1 MDRKF
6 VIALSSLASS
16 MMLTEAHAVGL
27 GEIKL
32 RTNLNEPLRADIQL
46 LQAKNVSER
55 EVLVSLASKEDFA
68 KAGVERDFLLNSLR
82 FRLDLADPKNPKVVV
97 TTDQPI
103 REPYLNFLVEVQWPS
118 GRLLREYTLLM
129 DLPAFA
135 DSGSGGARSLKG
147 TQVPAGQALPP
158 DEGVSEVSGTLPAAS
173 KPVAAAKV
181 ARAEPAVEQP
191 AIKQPAK
198 AQPAAAG
205 VTVRRATKDE
215 IQAGVASAEAPSSVP
230 AKQAAPAASAET
242 APQSVAASAQESG
255 KPAAAAA
262 AVPLDGSYG
271 PTQTNDTL
279 WKIAQRVRPA
289 GSLTMHQTMVAI
301 QRLNP
306 GAFSNGNINL
316 LKKGQVLKLPSQEE
330 ISSISQ
336 AEAVASVDNQAKEW
350 KAKPGQQP
358 PVAGGQLDATG
369 KAAPVAPAV
378 SAPEGQLKLAAPS
391 SSASASG
398 KTTGA
403 TGNAEVEALKG
414 QLASG
419 MEELNRFQR
428 EHADASSRAKDLDT
442 QIANAEKLMS
452 LQSNELASLQ
462 AKLAA
467 EQQAKV
473 DAQAKTDADAK
484 KAADDKAKADATA
497 AQQAATTSQP
507 VAPAAE
513 LPAVPSEAAPA
524 ASTAAAPAATPPPE
538 AAVPAQAAAPQEAP
552 RPAAAV
558 VEPAAAKPSESAES
572 GESFFSTTVW
582 GILGVIGF
590 LAALFGYRKMAQG
603 REQEAPEFEEDL
615 SDFGTAGADSEESS
629 PVTQA
634 EPAAEAEA
642 VEPAKQPEPVA
653 AVEEAKPELGD
664 VLGEADIY
672 ISFGNFDKGES
683 LLKSAIAADPGR
695 ADYRLKLLELYK
707 ESDNLSSFDEAY
719 KDLIELDDDL
729 ANMRAGE
736 LRGKISGASSTPFAF
751 GVSSVAAAAGISD
764 DEMDFD
770 LDFDLDGSS
779 AAAEESAPVSL
790 AGSVAEQEPAIAEG
804 FDLDLDFDLPE
815 DKTASADE
823 FNFDDFNLDAVGTDL
838 SVDSSD
844 ALTSRHQAVVLDEG
858 SEEPTSKN
866 AVVTLDES
874 EESTAKNPAVDFGD
888 ISEDHTS
895 KNPAVSMEVGSE
907 DPTAKNPAIV
917 SVDDLGLDFDLDL
930 DLDSQAEEVSFDVA
944 QPVAVAPAVDSGAD
958 HDAAAV
964 LGAVTADAGEVDEEL
979 GFLADQ
985 DEAATKLDLARAYID
1000 MGDKDGAR
1008 DILDEVLEEGREEQ
1022 KREARALLDSIA

>member
-6 VIALSSLASS
+6 VIALSSLAGS

-46 LQAKNVSER
+46 LQAKNVTER

-82 FRLDLADPKNPKVVV
+82 FRLDLADPKNPRVVV
-97 TTDQPI
+97 TTEQPI

-135 DSGSGGARSLKG
+135 DTASGGARSIKG

-158 DEGVSEVSGTLPAAS
+158 DEGVSEVSGSLPAASS

-181 ARAEPAVEQP
+181 APAASAADKPV
-191 AIKQPAK
+191 AKQPAK
-198 AQPAAAG
+198 SQVANAG
-205 VTVRRATKDE
+205 VAVRRATKDE
-215 IQAGVASAEAPSSVP
+215 IQAGVATAGAPAP
-230 AKQAAPAASAET
+230 APVAQAAPSTGTET
-242 APQSVAASAQESG
+242 APQQPAAASEAS
-255 KPAAAAA
+255 KPAA
-262 AVPLDGSYG
+262 LEGSYG

-306 GAFSNGNINL
+306 QAFANGNINL

-336 AEAVASVDNQAKEW
+336 SDAVTSVDNQAKEW
-350 KAKPGQQP
+350 KAKVGQP
-358 PVAGGQLDATG
+358 PVTAGQLDATG
-369 KAAPVAPAV
+369 KAAPVAPAA
-378 SAPEGQLKLAAPS
+378 SASEGQLKLASPA
-391 SSASASG
+391 AATTDAG
-398 KTTGA
+398 KTAGA
-403 TGNAEVEALKG
+403 SGNAEVEALKG

-428 EHADASSRAKDLDT
+428 EHDDASVRTKDLDS

-467 EQQAKV
+467 EQQAKQDADAKAA
-473 DAQAKTDADAK
+473 DAQAKADA
-484 KAADDKAKADATA
+484 A
-497 AQQAATTSQP
+497 AQQAAATTAQST
-507 VAPAAE
+507 AP
-513 LPAVPSEAAPA
+513 AAPA
-524 ASTAAAPAATPPPE
+524 AAPAEVTAPPVTAPSATVEPSTPAPSQPEPAATVTPAAKAPVAVAPAQPAEPE
-538 AAVPAQAAAPQEAP
+538 AEEGQ
-552 RPAAAV
+552 
-558 VEPAAAKPSESAES
+558 
-572 GESFFSTTVW
+572 SFFSTTVL
-582 GILGVIGF
+582 GILGVLGF
-590 LAALFGYRKMAQG
+590 LAALFGYRKISQS
-603 REQEAPEFEEDL
+603 REQDAPEFDGSEL
-615 SDFGTAGADSEESS
+615 PDFGTAGAVDETASDEAKVQEALEA
-629 PVTQA
+629 A
-634 EPAAEAEA
+634 EPEQPVAEPVVAAAE
-642 VEPAKQPEPVA
+642 EP
-653 AVEEAKPELGD
+653 KPELGD

-672 ISFGNFDKGES
+672 ISFGNFDKGEN
-683 LLKSAIAADPGR
+683 LLKSAISADP
-695 ADYRLKLLELYK
+695 DNVEFRLKLLELYK
-707 ESDNLSSFDEAY
+707 ESDNLASFDEAY
-719 KDLIELDDDL
+719 KDLVELDDDL
-729 ANMRAGE
+729 ANMRAAE
-736 LRGKISGASSTPFAF
+736 LRGKISGADATPFAF
-751 GVSSVAAAAGISD
+751 GVSSVAAAEGIT

-770 LDFDLDGSS
+770 LDFDLD
-779 AAAEESAPVSL
+779 APVATEEES
-790 AGSVAEQEPAIAEG
+790 PASEKTVIHDA
-804 FDLDLDFDLPE
+804 FDLDFDLPE
-815 DKTASADE
+815 DKAAPVASDD
-823 FNFDDFNLDAVGTDL
+823 FNFDDFDLDTDITAVTPAPA
-838 SVDSSD
+838 VEPKSSE
-844 ALTSRHQAVVLDEG
+844 AMTMRHQAIVLDDFA

-866 AVVTLDES
+866 TAVSLVDELGEPTAKNPVVNLMDES
-874 EESTAKNPAVDFGD
+874 EENTAKNPAVDFDD
-888 ISEDHTS
+888 ISDEPTAR
-895 KNPAVSMEVGSE
+895 NPAITMEVGSE

-930 DLDSQAEEVSFDVA
+930 DMGADTGAEAPSFDVETPA
-944 QPVAVAPAVDSGAD
+944 AAVAESAAD
-958 HDAAAV
+958 PDAQAV

-1008 DILDEVLEEGREEQ
+1008 DILEEVLEEGREEQ
-1022 KREARALLDSIA
+1022 KREAKALLDSIA